1 MGPSGSSSGTSSP
14 AIHSPDSKF
23 HSPSFN
29 EGVRAVA
36 RRASAI
42 FASGPSSSREHLSGT
57 VADFGFAPPPAKPEE
72 LDLTGQTGSARYMA
86 PEVHRGEQYNQKV
99 DVYSFGIVAWE
110 MFTRSRAYE
119 RTYMSSEQIAAA
131 VAGEQALRPKVP
143 PHWPQALAELVT
155 SCWHPD
161 PLQRPDFGEVIMQLR
176 ALIALGEDQNG
187 QTEDG
192 AALLLSLAPKSTRR
206 WEKVR
211 RALRG
216 RRTSTPSP
224 PLGGSGSTVGST
236 KSASTSGRATLA
248 HTAPAAL

>member
-1 MGPSGSSSGTSSP
+1 
-14 AIHSPDSKF
+14 
-23 HSPSFN
+23 
-29 EGVRAVA
+29 
-36 RRASAI
+36 
-42 FASGPSSSREHLSGT
+42 
-57 VADFGFAPPPAKPEE
+57 
-72 LDLTGQTGSARYMA
+72 
-86 PEVHRGEQYNQKV
+86 
-99 DVYSFGIVAWE
+99 
-110 MFTRSRAYE
+110 
-119 RTYMSSEQIAAA
+119 
-131 VAGEQALRPKVP
+131 
-143 PHWPQALAELVT
+143 
-155 SCWHPD
+155 
-161 PLQRPDFGEVIMQLR
+161 MQLR
-176 ALIALGEDQNG
+176 ALIALGEDQHG